1 VITSQ
6 VLSRCPGSRLC
17 ARRMGISSMI
27 LEGGNPKERSGRTL
41 LHWAEGKEEV
51 GARVVALSHK
61 KNQCLVNADLGC

>member
-41 LHWAEGKEEV
+41 LHWQEGKEEV
-51 GARVVALSHK
+51 GARVVA
-61 KNQCLVNADLGC
+61 